1 MERPLPRCAPSPSR
15 PPPASSATP
24 SVSTTLNVYTHLFDH
39 AEHAKTVIER
49 LEGWFGE
56 ALQPA
61 APEVPADRE
70 VIKIGR

>member
-1 MERPLPRCAPSPSR
+1 
-15 PPPASSATP
+15 
-24 SVSTTLNVYTHLFDH
+24 VYTHLFDH